1 MIMCSIPRTVRR
13 AFALAAA
20 ASMAAALAGCASTA
34 IDAERSR
41 FVAPPAIAARAA
53 AGAELSLAH
62 HQAGRWLTLG
72 AAARPAAS
80 RGAFHEAYRRW
91 MRGEVRPL
99 PNPGQ
104 TVSYSGQE

>member
-1 MIMCSIPRTVRR
+1 MIMCSTPRMVGR

-20 ASMAAALAGCASTA
+20 ASMAAALAGCASSA
-34 IDAERSR
+34 IDADRAR

-53 AGAELSLAH
+53 SGAELSLAH
-62 HQAGRWLTLG
+62 HQAGRGLNLG

-99 PNPGQ
+99 PDPGQ
-104 TVSYSGQE
+104 TVSYSGQQ